1 MVQPYIKIPI
11 TVLVPR
17 KPNRQNSIFY
27 GTQPIAQVTINNRKY
42 VLTTA
47 GEYKYNYHLLKDH
60 RGTWRDGDENS
71 PILKKWTDKNIRKL
85 EIQNTIQNWGWFGIG
100 IWKVDPPLFA
110 GKTNKET
117 FFDADNNVWST
128 YDEAM
133 EAFINFVER
142 NITNA

>member
-17 KPNRQNSIFY
+17 KPNRQDSIFY

-47 GEYKYNYHLLKDH
+47 GTYNYSYQDKKGAWH
-60 RGTWRDGDENS
+60 RGNQNS
-71 PILKKWTDKNIRKL
+71 PCVKRWTNRDIKNLDKNRVD
-85 EIQNTIQNWGWFGIG
+85 NWGWFGIN
-100 IWKVDPPLFA
+100 IWKVDL
-110 GKTNKET
+110 TINKET
-117 FFDADNNVWST
+117 FLDSDNNVWST